1 MLGLT
6 SLKYTLLKSRVYPL
20 HNEIKPTLSLPSLVV
35 VLCVTSVASIAPSGS
50 LLLSSVCV
58 FCIGG
63 CGSKAGRSSAPR
75 VYRFLSPAQRA
86 AQASRGESEYRP
98 QPPRPCQFKLRY
110 LLLPPSDRSLPLSPS
125 LFSFSPFSSLLFCL
139 SFFVSLVS
147 REHPNTQ
154 REEGESKAK
163 QRFRLQKC
171 PSLLLLLLLVCLFV
185 GPRSVCCFVFFFFFF
200 FVACLLGSFP
210 YSFSCYR
217 CVRPLAGRL
226 KGIPP
231 TP

>member
-98 QPPRPCQFKLRY
+98 QPPPP
-110 LLLPPSDRSLPLSPS
+110 LPVQVEVPSAPSFRSLSPS
-125 LFSFSPFSSLLFCL
+125 LSFSLLLLSLLFSSLL
-139 SFFVSLVS
+139 SLFL
-147 REHPNTQ
+147 
-154 REEGESKAK
+154 
-163 QRFRLQKC
+163 RF
-171 PSLLLLLLLVCLFV
+171 
-185 GPRSVCCFVFFFFFF
+185 PR
-200 FVACLLGSFP
+200 FP
-210 YSFSCYR
+210 
-217 CVRPLAGRL
+217 
-226 KGIPP
+226 
-231 TP
+231 